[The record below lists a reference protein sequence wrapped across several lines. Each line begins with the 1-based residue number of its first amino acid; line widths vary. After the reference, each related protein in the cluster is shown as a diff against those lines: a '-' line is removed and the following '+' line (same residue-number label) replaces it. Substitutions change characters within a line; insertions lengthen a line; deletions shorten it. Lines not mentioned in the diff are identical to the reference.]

1 MRLERLMRRG
11 IIYIDDNY
19 AEFGE
24 FPNSCDNIRIIYEG
38 NLVWGIS
45 YDQLKGYLG
54 FDYYRGCYTIGKDT
68 NQYNFPFGREAFP
81 YNLDK
86 TVYNAKFEE
95 HLFKGKQSVANR
107 IEFKFINELPY
118 TFGLEFETAGG
129 YLPQHKLY
137 ELGLIPLRDGSI
149 TGIEFSTVVLQGNEG
164 LNLLKQQVEALNTNT
179 IFDKDCSLHIHFGG
193 FKLSGEVLLMVNNLF
208 CICGINPYLPELTF
222 HTHHYKTNTEKNYC
236 EFNSKY
242 MSFSD
247 MYRNLVG
254 RDFYGDFYQPHPR
267 DLSGMR
273 KWNIKS
279 RYKAVNF
286 INALCYNGPK
296 TIEYRMLRPT
306 YNFDKILGWLFVYG
320 AIIKYAEQNATK
332 AQSFYRSRI
341 SLETILRSV
350 YSEELAN
357 ILCEFLRMSE
367 RIVFAQTSVRDS
379 FGMRV
384 DIEDKVINY
393 NTFGRYFY

>member
-1 MRLERLMRRG
+1 
-11 IIYIDDNY
+11 
-19 AEFGE
+19 
-24 FPNSCDNIRIIYEG
+24 
-38 NLVWGIS
+38 
-45 YDQLKGYLG
+45 
-54 FDYYRGCYTIGKDT
+54 
-68 NQYNFPFGREAFP
+68 
-81 YNLDK
+81 
-86 TVYNAKFEE
+86 
-95 HLFKGKQSVANR
+95 
-107 IEFKFINELPY
+107 
-118 TFGLEFETAGG
+118 
-129 YLPQHKLY
+129 
-137 ELGLIPLRDGSI
+137 
-149 TGIEFSTVVLQGNEG
+149 
-164 LNLLKQQVEALNTNT
+164 
-179 IFDKDCSLHIHFGG
+179 
-193 FKLSGEVLLMVNNLF
+193 
-208 CICGINPYLPELTF
+208 
-222 HTHHYKTNTEKNYC
+222 
-236 EFNSKY
+236 
-242 MSFSD
+242 MSFGD
-247 MYRNLVG
+247 MYRSLVG
-254 RDFYGDFYQPHPR
+254 REFYGDFYQPHPR

-296 TIEYRMLRPT
+296 TIEFRMLRPT